1 MQGTL
6 QLMMYGRKN
15 KMKVKDLIKRL
26 QYEDQEKDVV
36 FWHPKLDDNYW
47 GCEINEEWC
56 NDTDVVIYP
65 TLYEEK

>member
-1 MQGTL
+1 
-6 QLMMYGRKN
+6 
-15 KMKVKDLIKRL
+15 MKVKDLIKRL

-36 FWHPKLDDNYW
+36 FWHPKLNDNHW

-65 TLYEEK
+65 LLYDKEKGE

>member
-1 MQGTL
+1 
-6 QLMMYGRKN
+6 
-15 KMKVKDLIKRL
+15 MKVKELIKRL